1 MSENQ
6 PNQALQRTPL
16 YQLHLDM
23 GARMVP
29 FAGYEMPLQYSKG
42 ILKEHVHTREHASIF
57 DVSHMGQI
65 RVEGKKAAAFLESL
79 LPADVIDLPLH
90 QQRYSFFTN
99 AQGGILDDLMIA
111 NNGNHFYLVVNA
123 ACKAADFAHL
133 LTHLVDGCDIRMI
146 EDHAL
151 IALQGPAAKN
161 VLSQFSEHIL
171 SMPFMST
178 ANITI
183 AGVNCYI
190 SRSGYTGEDGFEISV
205 HSDYA
210 ASLTRKLLSI
220 PEVELA
226 GLGARDS
233 LRLEAGLCLYGH
245 DIDTETTPVAA
256 RLTWAISPARRTS
269 GSRAGGYPGANII
282 SKLLSSG
289 SETKR
294 VGLISKERIPIREG
308 VQLLNQQNE
317 VVGRITSGSFSPALG
332 IPIAMGY
339 VKAAYGEIGNQLI
352 AKVRNK
358 DVTVE
363 ICSLPF
369 IPHRYVS

>member
-1 MSENQ
+1 
-6 PNQALQRTPL
+6 
-16 YQLHLDM
+16 
-23 GARMVP
+23 
-29 FAGYEMPLQYSKG
+29 MPLQYSKG
-42 ILKEHVHTREHASIF
+42 ILKEHAHTREHASIF

-65 RVEGKKAAAFLESL
+65 KVQGKNAAAVLESL
-79 LPADVIDLPLH
+79 LPADIIDLPLDR
-90 QQRYSFFTN
+90 QRYSFFTN

-123 ACKAADFAHL
+123 ACKAADFAYL
-133 LTHLVDGCDIRMI
+133 QNHLVDGCDIKMI
-146 EDHAL
+146 DDHAL

-161 VLSQFSEHIL
+161 VLSQFSEHIV

-183 AGVNCYI
+183 DGVNCYI

-205 HSDYA
+205 SNDYA
-210 ASLTRKLLSI
+210 ESLTRKLLSR

-245 DIDTETTPVAA
+245 DITIETTPVDAK
-256 RLTWAISPARRTS
+256 LTWAISHTRRAS
-269 GSRAGGYPGANII
+269 GARAGGYPGADII

-308 VQLLNQQNE
+308 IQLLNQQNE

-332 IPIAMGY
+332 IPVAMGY
-339 VKAAYGEIGNQLI
+339 VKTAYSEIGNQLI

-358 DVTVE
+358 DVTVD

-369 IPHRYVS
+369 IPHRYFA